1 MVKILLSS
9 VFVYFSQRGA
19 AFSQAGGHR
28 IVVFWDGFNETPRSI
43 KHFKM
48 ISFRP
53 PAEKIHF
60 KTYVANHSK
69 LRLSLN
75 ILFRKACL
83 NAAGFV

>member
-1 MVKILLSS
+1 LL
-9 VFVYFSQRGA
+9 
-19 AFSQAGGHR
+19 
-28 IVVFWDGFNETPRSI
+28 VFWDGFNETPRSI

-75 ILFRKACL
+75 IRFLKACL